1 MYLFLSYNVLDL
13 IKEVVAMDN
22 MYYLLNITVSG
33 IKCIEEEVRLD
44 FYKKIVD
51 KKFDP
56 DKYRIKAIYG
66 ENGSGKSAIIT
77 AIKIFQDIIAMYL
90 SASFYVI

>member
-13 IKEVVAMDN
+13 IKEVVAMNN

-56 DKYRIKAIYG
+56 DKYRIKAIWPHG
-66 ENGSGKSAIIT
+66 G
-77 AIKIFQDIIAMYL
+77 
-90 SASFYVI
+90 

>member
-1 MYLFLSYNVLDL
+1 MCDKKYIMYLFLAYNVLDL
-13 IKEVVAMDN
+13 IKEVVAMNN

-51 KKFDP
+51 K
-56 DKYRIKAIYG
+56 
-66 ENGSGKSAIIT
+66 N
-77 AIKIFQDIIAMYL
+77 
-90 SASFYVI
+90 